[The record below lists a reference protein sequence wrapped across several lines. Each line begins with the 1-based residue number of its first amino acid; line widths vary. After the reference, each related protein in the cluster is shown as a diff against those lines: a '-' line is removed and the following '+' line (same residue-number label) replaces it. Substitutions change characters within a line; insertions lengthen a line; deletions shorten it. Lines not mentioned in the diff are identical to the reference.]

1 MSDIPITEPR
11 WVKMVEIRPTN
22 LKARKV
28 LHHSIAYQ
36 VLSADNVAGGQH
48 RHRQRP
54 GRRGRPRTTWSTAAR
69 S

>member
-1 MSDIPITEPR
+1 
-11 WVKMVEIRPTN
+11 MVEIRPTN

-36 VLSADNVAGGQH
+36 VLSPDNVQAVNTGTANG
-48 RHRQRP
+48 P
-54 GRRGRPRTTWSTAAR
+54 RPRPPPKISSTAAR